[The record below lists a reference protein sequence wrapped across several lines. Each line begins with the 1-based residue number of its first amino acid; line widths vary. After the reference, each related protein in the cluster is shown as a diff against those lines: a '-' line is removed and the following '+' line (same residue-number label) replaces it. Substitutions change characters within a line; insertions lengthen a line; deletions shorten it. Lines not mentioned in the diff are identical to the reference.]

1 VKIPESR
8 LKRGL
13 WPPSRRAGIRA
24 DSRARR
30 DIIPPAAQGLE
41 ETAMA
46 GTQAVWGID
55 VGRCALKAIKL
66 RAAAD
71 GKVDIV
77 AHDYVEHAK
86 ILSQPD
92 ADRHSLIGA
101 ALEKFLSHND
111 ISKDQIVVSVPGQH
125 TLARFT
131 KLPPVAP
138 KRIPDIVRY
147 EADQQIPFDM
157 DEVIW
162 DYQTFQQEGLPD
174 LEVGIFAM
182 KRELIREHLLHFEQA
197 AIEPIGVQSGPLAVY
212 NMAHFDGL
220 VDKDTIILL
229 DIGAENT
236 DLVVATTESLWTRT
250 IPIGGNS
257 FTEALVKSFKLSFS
271 KAENLKRTAATSK
284 YARQI
289 FQAMRPI
296 FADLVQ
302 ELQRSIGF
310 YSTTHRD
317 TKVEKVVGVGN
328 AFLLPGLQKYLQQ
341 NLGLTVD
348 RPETFRNVVPSP
360 IAEQAALREQL
371 LSFAVAYGLALQGL
385 ELTKVTSNLLPTE
398 IAKQVVW
405 RKKRPAFAAAAACLV
420 LAGGLIWFRQ
430 TSDMGAL
437 AAGGEGIKDVK
448 VTEAQAPGIIDNGP
462 PSSLSPRAMGESVVQ
477 AAKELK
483 KKLGALTG
491 KGQSEH
497 AETEKLIELQ
507 HNKTTVLK
515 ILQTIHDSVPVP
527 EGPLSEAT
535 TQKAVLDAI
544 ASGAPPRGQRKQ
556 VFIESVDMLYDP
568 DLRQFNW
575 ESKIE
580 VPPPINDH
588 SAKTVG
594 ELAGI
599 LIKITCTTPNEG
611 GLKFIKDSFMV
622 PLRQNGRKP
631 GAGFYI
637 DNVVLVE
644 GGKAEA
650 AATGGAPRPA
660 TGRGTT
666 RGGAGTPTTGSA
678 ASAGRSEKIDV
689 VTYESTDNDWRF
701 EIWADAILDDFSEAG
716 EKKEAPPPKP
726 PPKGPVPPPKPPKPK
741 GP

>member
-1 VKIPESR
+1 
-8 LKRGL
+8 
-13 WPPSRRAGIRA
+13 
-24 DSRARR
+24 
-30 DIIPPAAQGLE
+30 
-41 ETAMA
+41 MA

-71 GKVDIV
+71 GKVEIV
-77 AHDYVEHAK
+77 AHEHVEHAK

-92 ADRHSLIGA
+92 ADRHALIGA

-111 ISKDQIVVSVPGQH
+111 ISKDAIVVSVPGQH

-131 KLPPVAP
+131 KLPPVAA

-220 VDKDTIILL
+220 VGKDTTILL

-236 DLVVATTESLWTRT
+236 DLVVATMDSLWTRT

-257 FTEALVKSFKLSFS
+257 FSEALVKSFKLSFS

-289 FQAMRPI
+289 FQAMRPV

-341 NLGLTVD
+341 NLSMTVD
-348 RPETFRNVVPSP
+348 RPEVFKNVVPSP
-360 IAEQAALREQL
+360 IADQPAFREQL

-430 TSDMGAL
+430 TSDMRAL
-437 AAGGEGIKDVK
+437 AAGAEGFPPT
-448 VTEAQAPGIIDNGP
+448 VTAAQAPEIIDKGP
-462 PSSLSPRAMGESVVQ
+462 PPLLSPRSQAQCVVL
-477 AAKELK
+477 AADELK
-483 KKLGALTG
+483 KKLGSLTG
-491 KGQSEH
+491 QGQSER
-497 AETEKLIELQ
+497 AQTEKLIELQ
-507 HNKTTVLK
+507 HNKTTILK
-515 ILQTIHDSVPVP
+515 ILQTVHDSVPVP
-527 EGPLSEAT
+527 DDPLAKAT
-535 TQKAVLDAI
+535 TQQAVQDAI
-544 ASGAPPRGQRKQ
+544 AAGAPPRGQRKQ
-556 VFIESVDMLYDP
+556 VFIESVDV
-568 DLRQFNW
+568 QFEPELQVTNW

-588 SAKTVG
+588 SAKAIG
-594 ELAGI
+594 NLAGI

-611 GLKFIKDSFMV
+611 GLKFINEDFIKK
-622 PLRQNGRKP
+622 LRENGRKP
-631 GAGFYI
+631 GMGFYI
-637 DNVVLVE
+637 DNVVLAE
-644 GGKAEA
+644 GSKAEA
-650 AATGGAPRPA
+650 APTGGAPRPT

-666 RGGAGTPTTGSA
+666 RGGPGTPAAGTA
-678 ASAGRSEKIDV
+678 FAGRSEIIDA
-689 VTYESTDNDWRF
+689 VTYESTENDWSF
-701 EIWADAILDDFSEAG
+701 KIVADAILEDFPEG
-716 EKKEAPPPKP
+716 GVKKEAPPPAKLP
-726 PPKGPVPPPKPPKPK
+726 KGGAAPPKGGSAPPKPAGKPPKQP
-741 GP
+741 

>member
-1 VKIPESR
+1 
-8 LKRGL
+8 
-13 WPPSRRAGIRA
+13 
-24 DSRARR
+24 
-30 DIIPPAAQGLE
+30 
-41 ETAMA
+41 
-46 GTQAVWGID
+46 
-55 VGRCALKAIKL
+55 
-66 RAAAD
+66 
-71 GKVDIV
+71 
-77 AHDYVEHAK
+77 
-86 ILSQPD
+86 
-92 ADRHSLIGA
+92 
-101 ALEKFLSHND
+101 
-111 ISKDQIVVSVPGQH
+111 
-125 TLARFT
+125 
-131 KLPPVAP
+131 
-138 KRIPDIVRY
+138 
-147 EADQQIPFDM
+147 IPFDM

-220 VDKDTIILL
+220 VGKDTTILL

-236 DLVVATTESLWTRT
+236 DLVVATMDSLWTRT

-257 FTEALVKSFKLSFS
+257 FSEALVKSFKLSFS

-289 FQAMRPI
+289 FQAMRPV

-341 NLGLTVD
+341 NLGMTVD
-348 RPETFRNVVPSP
+348 RPEVFKNVVPSP
-360 IAEQAALREQL
+360 IADQPAFREQL

-430 TSDMGAL
+430 TSDMRAL
-437 AAGGEGIKDVK
+437 AAGAEGYPPAVSA
-448 VTEAQAPGIIDNGP
+448 AQAPGIIENGP
-462 PSSLSPRAMGESVVQ
+462 PSSLSDRSRAQAVVL
-477 AAKELK
+477 AANEMK
-483 KKLGALTG
+483 KQLASLTG
-491 KGQSEH
+491 KGQSERS
-497 AETEKLIELQ
+497 ETEKLIELQ
-507 HNKTTVLK
+507 HNKTQVLK
-515 ILQTIHDSVPVP
+515 ILQTVHDSVPVP
-527 EGPLSEAT
+527 DGPLAQAT
-535 TQKAVLDAI
+535 TQQAVLDAI
-544 ASGAPPRGQRKQ
+544 AAGASPRGQRKQ

-588 SAKTVG
+588 SAKAGG

-611 GLKFIKDSFMV
+611 GLKFI
-622 PLRQNGRKP
+622 
-631 GAGFYI
+631 
-637 DNVVLVE
+637 
-644 GGKAEA
+644 
-650 AATGGAPRPA
+650 
-660 TGRGTT
+660 
-666 RGGAGTPTTGSA
+666 
-678 ASAGRSEKIDV
+678 
-689 VTYESTDNDWRF
+689 
-701 EIWADAILDDFSEAG
+701 
-716 EKKEAPPPKP
+716 
-726 PPKGPVPPPKPPKPK
+726 
-741 GP
+741 

>member
-1 VKIPESR
+1 
-8 LKRGL
+8 
-13 WPPSRRAGIRA
+13 
-24 DSRARR
+24 
-30 DIIPPAAQGLE
+30 
-41 ETAMA
+41 MA
-46 GTQAVWGID
+46 VTQAVWGID

-66 RAAAD
+66 RAVPD
-71 GKVDIV
+71 GKVEIV
-77 AHDYVEHAK
+77 AYEHIEHAK
-86 ILSQPD
+86 VLSQPD
-92 ADRHSLIGA
+92 ADRHALIGA

-111 ISKDQIVVSVPGQH
+111 ISKDAIVVSVPGQH

-131 KLPPVAP
+131 KLPPVAA

-220 VDKDTIILL
+220 VGKDTTILL

-236 DLVVATTESLWTRT
+236 DLVVATTDSLWTRT

-257 FTEALVKSFKLSFS
+257 FSEALVKSFKLSFS

-289 FQAMRPI
+289 FQAMRPV

-341 NLGLTVD
+341 NLSMTVD
-348 RPETFRNVVPSP
+348 RPEAFKNIVPSA
-360 IAEQAALREQL
+360 IADQPAFREQL

-420 LAGGLIWFRQ
+420 VAGGLIWFRQ
-430 TSDMGAL
+430 TSDMRAL
-437 AAGGEGIKDVK
+437 AAGAEGFPP
-448 VTEAQAPGIIDNGP
+448 TFSAAQAPEIIEKGP
-462 PSSLSPRAMGESVVQ
+462 PSSLSDRSRGQLVVM
-477 AAKELK
+477 AVGELK
-483 KKLGALTG
+483 KQLSSLTG
-491 KGQSEH
+491 KGQTER

-507 HNKTTVLK
+507 HNKTKVLK
-515 ILQTIHDSVPVP
+515 ILQAVHDSVPVP
-527 EGPLSEAT
+527 DGPLAAAT
-535 TQKAVLDAI
+535 TQQAVLDAI
-544 ASGAPPRGQRKQ
+544 AAGAPPRGQRKQ

-588 SAKTVG
+588 STKAGG

-599 LIKITCTTPNEG
+599 LIKITATTPNEG
-611 GLKFIKDSFMV
+611 GFKFIKDSFME

-637 DNVVLVE
+637 DNVVLVR
-644 GGKAEA
+644 AERA
-650 AATGGAPRPA
+650 ETSPTGGPPRSA
-660 TGRGTT
+660 AGRGT
-666 RGGAGTPTTGSA
+666 RGAGAPAAGS
-678 ASAGRSEKIDV
+678 ASAGRSEKIDA
-689 VTYESTDNDWRF
+689 VTYEATESDWGF
-701 EIWADAILDDFSEAG
+701 EVWADAIIEDFPEG
-716 EKKEAPPPKP
+716 GVKKEAPQPAKQPKGGSAPPKP
-726 PPKGPVPPPKPPKPK
+726 GGKPPKKP
-741 GP
+741 

>member
-1 VKIPESR
+1 
-8 LKRGL
+8 
-13 WPPSRRAGIRA
+13 
-24 DSRARR
+24 
-30 DIIPPAAQGLE
+30 
-41 ETAMA
+41 MA

-66 RAAAD
+66 RATAD
-71 GKVDIV
+71 GKVEIV
-77 AHDYVEHAK
+77 AHEYVEHAK

-92 ADRHSLIGA
+92 ADRHALIGA
-101 ALEKFLSHND
+101 ALERFLSHND

-131 KLPPVAP
+131 KLPPVAA

-220 VDKDTIILL
+220 VSKNTTILL

-236 DLVVATTESLWTRT
+236 DLVIATTDSLWTRT

-317 TKVEKVVGVGN
+317 TNVDKVVGVGN

-341 NLGLTVD
+341 NLGMTVD
-348 RPETFRNVVPSP
+348 RPEAFKNVAPSP
-360 IAEQAALREQL
+360 IADQPAFREQF
-371 LSFAVAYGLALQGL
+371 LSYGVAYGLALQGL

-398 IAKQVVW
+398 IAKQVAW

-420 LAGGLIWFRQ
+420 LAGGLILFRQ
-430 TSDMGAL
+430 NSDMRAL
-437 AAGGEGIKDVK
+437 AAGAEGYPPAVAA
-448 VTEAQAPGIIDNGP
+448 AQAAGIIDNGP
-462 PSSLSPRAMGESVVQ
+462 PSSLSDRSRAQAVVL
-477 AAKELK
+477 AANELK
-483 KKLGALTG
+483 KQLASLTG
-491 KGQSEH
+491 KGKSER

-507 HNKTTVLK
+507 RHKTVILK
-515 ILQTIHDSVPVP
+515 ILQAIHASVPVP
-527 EGPLSEAT
+527 DGPLATAT
-535 TQKAVLDAI
+535 TQRAVLDAI
-544 ASGAPPRGQRKQ
+544 AAGASPRGQRRQ
-556 VFIESVDMLYDP
+556 VFLESLNMLYDP
-568 DLRQFNW
+568 ELRQFNW
-575 ESKIE
+575 ESRIE

-588 SAKTVG
+588 SPNASG

-611 GLKFIKDSFMV
+611 GLKFIRDSFME

-631 GAGFYI
+631 GAGFYL

-644 GGKAEA
+644 GGKVNAGLAGGA
-650 AATGGAPRPA
+650 ARTGAARGGIRGSAVTTPTATGM
-660 TGRGTT
+660 
-666 RGGAGTPTTGSA
+666 
-678 ASAGRSEKIDV
+678 IDV
-689 VTYESTDNDWRF
+689 VAHEAMDSDWEF
-701 EIWADAILDDFSEAG
+701 EIWADAILEDLPEGG
-716 EKKEAPPPKP
+716 EKKEAPPP
-726 PPKGPVPPPKPPKPK
+726 
-741 GP
+741 